1 MRRLNESG
9 IVGIITE
16 KESFLYRG
24 EGYGFNY
31 LRIVL
36 LLETTCI
43 LESICGVTRLSSTL
57 MKVWSPLAPI
67 HVTRF
72 PKLGPRPLWGEWFY
86 SRVKLCT
93 ERIYNY

>member
-1 MRRLNESG
+1 MVLLESSLKRKVLF
-9 IVGIITE
+9 IV
-16 KESFLYRG
+16 FLG
-24 EGYGFNY
+24 KGYGFNN

-36 LLETTCI
+36 LLATTCI

-72 PKLGPRPLWGEWFY
+72 PKLGPRPLWRKYSFY
-86 SRVKLCT
+86 NL
-93 ERIYNY
+93 